1 MVWFLVSLMAQA
13 APKHGD
19 AMDIMKK
26 VAANTAAATEGRRQ
40 FVYRQR
46 IRAGLLQSNG
56 QVVCRES
63 REYTVVPQPTK
74 TEKKLVSFSG
84 ECRDGKQ
91 MVAYAEPSVAQ
102 PGLKENAAIEVN
114 DGREN
119 IAGMIGAL
127 ANDKNSRDGIPPQ
140 LFPLAAEDLKY
151 YSFTL
156 KGETTVK
163 GRRAYDITFRP
174 VEHEAFCIDIDG
186 DKTGEKVDAGNPD
199 SARERV
205 CHTLWKG
212 EAWIDAEEYQ
222 PVRIDTQL
230 ARGVPWGVRV
240 FMGIN
245 IRQLGFSLNYQRVAA
260 GVWFPATYGTE
271 FRITV
276 FWGYKRTITLS
287 MENTDFK
294 KTDAQSTLTFDPPN
308 Q

>member
-1 MVWFLVSLMAQA
+1 MILFLLSLMAQT
-13 APKHGD
+13 APKQRD
-19 AMDIMKK
+19 AMEIMKR

-40 FVYRQR
+40 YVYRQR
-46 IRAGLLQSNG
+46 IRSGLLQSNG

-63 REYTVVPQPTK
+63 REYTVIPQPTK
-74 TEKKLVSFSG
+74 TEKKLLSFSG
-84 ECRDGKQ
+84 ECRQGQQ
-91 MVAYAEPSVAQ
+91 MVAYSEPSVAR
-102 PGLKENAAIEVN
+102 PGLKEEAVIEVH

-119 IAGMIGAL
+119 IAGLIGAL
-127 ANDKNSRDGIPPQ
+127 ANDKNSRDGIPPHR
-140 LFPLAAEDLKY
+140 FPLGAEDLPDY
-151 YSFTL
+151 QFAL

-174 VEHEAFCIDIDG
+174 VEHDGLCIDVAG
-186 DKTGEKVDAGNPD
+186 DKAGD
-199 SARERV
+199 KDRV

-212 EAWIDAEEYQ
+212 EVWIDAEDYQ

-230 ARGVPWGVRV
+230 AKGVPWGVRV

-245 IRQLGFSLNYQRVAA
+245 LRQLGFSLNYQRVAE

-287 MENTDFK
+287 MENTDFR
-294 KTDAQSTLTFDPPN
+294 KTDAQSTVQFDPPN

>member
-1 MVWFLVSLMAQA
+1 MILFLVWLMAQA
-13 APKHGD
+13 APKQGD

-26 VAANTAAATEGRRQ
+26 VAANTAAATEGRREY
-40 FVYRQR
+40 VYRQR
-46 IRAGLLQSNG
+46 IRAGLLQSND

-63 REYTVVPQPTK
+63 REYTVVPQPAR

-84 ECRDGKQ
+84 ECRQGKQ
-91 MVAYAEPSVAQ
+91 MVAYPEPSVAR
-102 PGLKENAAIEVN
+102 PGVKDQAVIEVN
-114 DGREN
+114 DGRES

-140 LFPLAAEDLKY
+140 LFPLRAEDLEY
-151 YSFTL
+151 YRFTL

-163 GRRAYDITFRP
+163 GRHTYDITFAP
-174 VEHEAFCIDIDG
+174 AEHKGFCVDID
-186 DKTGEKVDAGNPD
+186 GEKVDAGSGD
-199 SARERV
+199 SAPDHV
-205 CHTLWKG
+205 CRPWKG
-212 EAWIDAEEYQ
+212 EAWIDAEDYQ

-230 ARGVPWGVRV
+230 AKGVPWGIRV

-245 IRQLGFSLNYQRVAA
+245 LRQLGFSLNYQRVAD

-287 MENTDFK
+287 MDNTHFR
-294 KTDAQSTLTFDPPN
+294 KTDAQSTVQFDPPN

>member
-1 MVWFLVSLMAQA
+1 VILFLASLIGQA
-13 APKHGD
+13 APKQGD

-26 VAANTAAATEGRRQ
+26 VAANIAAASDGRRQ
-40 FVYRQR
+40 YVYHQR
-46 IRAGLLQSNG
+46 IRAGLLKSDG

-63 REYTVVPQPTK
+63 REYTVTPQPAR

-91 MVAYAEPSVAQ
+91 MVAYAEPSISR
-102 PGLKENAAIEVN
+102 PGVKDEAVIEVN

-127 ANDKNSRDGIPPQ
+127 ANDKKSRDGIPPQ
-140 LFPLAAEDLKY
+140 LFPLRAEDLEY
-151 YSFTL
+151 YRFAL

-163 GRRAYDITFRP
+163 GRRSYDIMFAP
-174 VEHEAFCIDIDG
+174 VEHKGICIDVDG
-186 DKTGEKVDAGNPD
+186 DNKGDKAEH
-199 SARERV
+199 V
-205 CHTLWKG
+205 CRPWKG
-212 EAWIDAEEYQ
+212 EAWIDAEDYQ

-230 ARGVPWGVRV
+230 AKGVPWGVRV
-240 FMGIN
+240 FLGIN
-245 IRQLGFSLNYQRVAA
+245 LRQLGFSLNYERVGD

-271 FRITV
+271 FRVTV

-287 MENTDFK
+287 MENTDFR
-294 KTDAQSTLTFDPPN
+294 KTDAQSTVQFDPPD

>member
-1 MVWFLVSLMAQA
+1 MILFLVSLMAQT
-13 APKHGD
+13 APKQGD
-19 AMDIMKK
+19 AMEIMKK
-26 VAANTAAATEGRRQ
+26 VAANTAAAIEGRRQ
-40 FVYRQR
+40 YVYHQR

-63 REYTVVPQPTK
+63 REYTVVPQLTT

-84 ECRDGKQ
+84 ECREGKQ
-91 MVAYAEPSVAQ
+91 MVTYPEPSVAR
-102 PGLKENAAIEVN
+102 PGVKEKAEIEVV

-119 IAGMIGAL
+119 IAGMIGGL
-127 ANDKNSRDGIPPQ
+127 ANDKKSRDGIPPQ
-140 LFPLAAEDLKY
+140 LFPLGARELEY
-151 YSFTL
+151 YRFTL

-163 GRRAYDITFRP
+163 GRRTYEITFAPAERKGI
-174 VEHEAFCIDIDG
+174 CIDIDG
-186 DKTGEKVDAGNPD
+186 GKDDAGNGDTGPEHFC
-199 SARERV
+199 RP
-205 CHTLWKG
+205 WKG
-212 EAWIDAEEYQ
+212 EAWIDAEDYQ

-230 ARGVPWGVRV
+230 WKGVPWGVRV

-245 IRQLGFSLNYQRVAA
+245 LREVGFSLTYQRVAD

-294 KTDAQSTLTFDPPN
+294 KADAQSTVQFDSPD

>member
-1 MVWFLVSLMAQA
+1 MAQA
-13 APKHGD
+13 APKQGD
-19 AMDIMKK
+19 AMAIMKK
-26 VAANTAAATEGRRQ
+26 VAASTAAATEGRRQ
-40 FVYRQR
+40 YVYHQR
-46 IRAGLLQSNG
+46 IRAGLLKSDG

-63 REYTVVPQPTK
+63 REYTVVPQPTN

-91 MVAYAEPSVAQ
+91 MVAYAEPSVAR

-127 ANDKNSRDGIPPQ
+127 ANDKHSRDGIPPQ
-140 LFPLAAEDLKY
+140 LFPLRAGDLEY
-151 YSFTL
+151 YKFTL

-163 GRRAYDITFRP
+163 GRRAYDITFAP
-174 VEHEAFCIDIDG
+174 MEHKGFCVDID
-186 DKTGEKVDAGNPD
+186 GEKVDADSGNGAPEQIC
-199 SARERV
+199 RP
-205 CHTLWKG
+205 WKG
-212 EAWIDAEEYQ
+212 EAWIDAEDYQ

-230 ARGVPWGVRV
+230 AKGVPWGIRV

-245 IRQLGFSLNYQRVAA
+245 VQQLGFSLNYQRVGD

-271 FRITV
+271 FRIKV

-287 MENTDFK
+287 MENTDFR
-294 KTDAQSTLTFDPPN
+294 KTDAQSTVQFDQPN

>member
-1 MVWFLVSLMAQA
+1 MALVLAGLAAQA
-13 APKHGD
+13 TPKQGN

-63 REYTVVPQPTK
+63 REYTVVPQPAR

-91 MVAYAEPSVAQ
+91 MVAYAEPSVAW

-140 LFPLAAEDLKY
+140 LFPLAAEDLEY
-151 YSFTL
+151 YRFTL

-163 GRRAYDITFRP
+163 GRRAYDVTFTP
-174 VEHEAFCIDIDG
+174 VERNGFCVHIDTDKDG
-186 DKTGEKVDAGNPD
+186 DKDGDKAEHICRP
-199 SARERV
+199 
-205 CHTLWKG
+205 WKG
-212 EAWIDAEEYQ
+212 EAWIDAEDYQ

-230 ARGVPWGVRV
+230 AKGVPWGVRV

-245 IRQLGFSLNYQRVAA
+245 VRQLGFSLNYQRVTD

-294 KTDAQSTLTFDPPN
+294 KTDAQSTVTFDPPN